1 LDTLKCGQ
9 SQPEGNR
16 AADRW
21 CGDGCLKGRRRHQYG
36 EEVMTDLQQSNLAV
50 AAPARPAPDVARDWD
65 LQPVIDWLLRE
76 GRLISDPARLVEV
89 LCERLVAAGA
99 PLLRFSIGLQT
110 IHPQWRTMGIQWVR
124 GQGAK
129 QAGRPHGIEDTPAYI
144 GSPIQEVALTRAPVR
159 YHLDKLTPENHEV
172 LHELA
177 AMGGT
182 DYYATPMKVAFGRTP
197 AITFTTDRP
206 GGFTDADIDK
216 FSRLLDYMAPIV
228 ESRIGT
234 RLSQTLLETYLGRI
248 VGEQIL
254 DGLIKRG
261 DGREINA
268 VLWFS
273 DLRDFTGLNER
284 LPPADVLEL
293 LNNYL
298 QLVGDALSANGG
310 EILKFIGDGVMAYF
324 PADDALFL
332 PYVTNSAIAAAR
344 RLMSD
349 IEAANEARAAGGL
362 DPVRFGVGLHVGPV
376 TFGNVGTEDRL
387 DFTVI
392 GPAVNRAARL
402 ESLTKELGVPILAS
416 AEFNAVST
424 IPLKSL
430 GKHTLRGVPEPV
442 EVFTLPDV
450 APS

>member
-1 LDTLKCGQ
+1 
-9 SQPEGNR
+9 
-16 AADRW
+16 
-21 CGDGCLKGRRRHQYG
+21 
-36 EEVMTDLQQSNLAV
+36 MTDRHHSNLAV
-50 AAPARPAPDVARDWD
+50 VAPPEQIPDTAHDWD
-65 LQPVIDWLLRE
+65 LQPVIDWLVRE
-76 GRLISDPARLVEV
+76 GRLIADPAKLVEA
-89 LCERLVAAGA
+89 LAERLVDAGA
-99 PLLRFSIGLQT
+99 PLSRFTIGLQT
-110 IHPQWRTMGIQWVR
+110 IHPQWRTMGIQWKR
-124 GQGAK
+124 GEGAK
-129 QAGRPHGIEDTPAYI
+129 QAGRPHGIEETPAYI
-144 GSPIQEVALTRAPVR
+144 GSPIQELALTRRPVR
-159 YHLDKLTPENHEV
+159 YRLDKLTPENHDV

-182 DYYATPMKVAFGRTP
+182 DYYATPMKVAFGRPP
-197 AITFTTDRP
+197 AITFMTDRP
-206 GGFTDADIDK
+206 GGFTDADIK
-216 FSRLLDYMAPIV
+216 TFHRLLDYMAPII
-228 ESRIGT
+228 ESRIGN
-234 RLSQTLLETYLGRI
+234 RLSTTLLETYLGRI

-284 LPPADVLEL
+284 LAPSDLLEL

-298 QLVGDALSANGG
+298 QLVGDALTAHGG

-362 DPVRFGVGLHVGPV
+362 DPVRFGIGLHVGPV

-402 ESLTKELGVPILAS
+402 ESLTKELHVPVLAS
-416 AEFNAVST
+416 AEFNAAST
-424 IPLKSL
+424 IPMKSL
-430 GKHTLRGVPEPV
+430 GMHTLRGVPEPV
-442 EVFTLPDV
+442 EVFTLPDGP
-450 APS
+450 AA